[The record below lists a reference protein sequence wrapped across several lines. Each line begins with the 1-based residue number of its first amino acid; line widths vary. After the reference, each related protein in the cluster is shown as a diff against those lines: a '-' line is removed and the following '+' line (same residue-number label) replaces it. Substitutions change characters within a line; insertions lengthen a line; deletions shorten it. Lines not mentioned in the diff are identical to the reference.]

1 MVAVGDGLVA
11 WVVRRG
17 VCCELSGTM
26 GWSLGDESG
35 WGARGFASCHV
46 ICGCPS
52 IHSSPVQLGSGW
64 VECDRGDGKLG
75 RLGRR

>member
-1 MVAVGDGLVA
+1 MTRAEEVNRRAEKGREALTMEVRNMVAVGDGLVA

-35 WGARGFASCHV
+35 WGARGLRHV
-46 ICGCPS
+46 M
-52 IHSSPVQLGSGW
+52 
-64 VECDRGDGKLG
+64 
-75 RLGRR
+75 